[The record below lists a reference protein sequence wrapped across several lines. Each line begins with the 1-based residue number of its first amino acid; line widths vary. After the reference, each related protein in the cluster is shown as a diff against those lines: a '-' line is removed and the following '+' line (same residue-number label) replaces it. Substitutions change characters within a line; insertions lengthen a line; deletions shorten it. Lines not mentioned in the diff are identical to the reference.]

1 MSRWRIV
8 VVLFLIGVPFTGLS
22 LIGTYYLWQNHL
34 GFLSWWPMAACMALG
49 YLLGWYW
56 QRKQRLLGPI
66 DFTGPVHWTDRDQQ
80 AKQLVEARA
89 KAGAQL
95 PPDKLS
101 DLSFYLKTAEEMA
114 GELAAFYHPGTKDPV
129 DALTIPEVLAIVEL
143 AAHDLA
149 ERVDKYLPG
158 GHLLTIRDWKRAKQ
172 MADWAPAASNA
183 YWIASALVDPI
194 SAGLRFVA
202 SRLGMTTSSQ
212 KLQQYLLLWFYT
224 AFVERVGTYLIEV
237 NSGRLKIGARRYR
250 ELLAGR
256 PLGARPPVEEQPADG
271 RQVAPAPPA
280 ADAADQV
287 HRVTV
292 TLLGQVKMGK
302 SSLINGLL
310 GEQRAV
316 TDVLPA
322 TAQVARYE
330 LQPANIPTRLVLLD
344 TVGYAHTGPRA
355 DQVEATRDAAQQ
367 SDLLLLVLHARNPAR
382 QADLQMLQQ
391 LRDWFVS
398 RPDLKRPR
406 ILAVLT
412 HIDLLSPA
420 MEWAP
425 PYDWQQPKRPKEHQ
439 IQQAVAAV
447 QEQLG
452 EYLVGVVPVCVAP
465 GKVHGVDEW
474 LLPAVT
480 ELLDEAHAVALLRCL
495 KAEFDLIKVRKVF
508 NQLLAAGRQAVKV
521 FWKGLPQ

>member
-1 MSRWRIV
+1 MSRWRIAV
-8 VVLFLIGVPFTGLS
+8 VIFLIGVPFTGLS
-22 LIGTYYLWQNHL
+22 VIGTYYLWRDQL
-34 GFLSWWPMAACMALG
+34 GFLSWWPMAGCMALG

-56 QRKQRLLGPI
+56 QRKQQLLKPV
-66 DFTGPVHWTDRDQQ
+66 DFTGPVHWTERDQR
-80 AKQLVEARA
+80 AKQLVEVRA
-89 KAGAQL
+89 TAAAQL
-95 PPDKLS
+95 PPEKLS
-101 DLSFYLKTAEEMA
+101 DLNFYLDTAREMA
-114 GELAAFYHPGTKDPV
+114 QELAGFYHPGAQDPV
-129 DALTIPEVLAIVEL
+129 DSLTIPEVLAVVEL

-158 GHLLTIRDWKRAKQ
+158 GHLLTIRDWTRAKQ
-172 MADWAPAASNA
+172 MADWGPAAGNA
-183 YWIASALVDPI
+183 YWIVAALFDPV

-202 SRLGMTTSSQ
+202 SRLGMTTSSL

-256 PLGARPPVEEQPADG
+256 SIGARPPVEEESA
-271 RQVAPAPPA
+271 APAAAPPVPA
-280 ADAADQV
+280 VDAADQV
-287 HRVTV
+287 LRVTV

-302 SSLINGLL
+302 SSLINALL

-322 TAQVARYE
+322 TAAVARYE
-330 LQPANIPTRLVLLD
+330 LQPPNIPTRLVLLD

-355 DQVEATRDAAQQ
+355 DQVEATKDAAQQ
-367 SDLLLLVLHARNPAR
+367 SDLLLLVLHARNPGR
-382 QADLQMLQQ
+382 QADLDMLQQ
-391 LRDWFVS
+391 LRTWFTS

-406 ILAVLT
+406 LLAVLT

-452 EYLVGVVPVCVAP
+452 DYLAGVVPVCVAP
-465 GKVHGVDEW
+465 GKVHGVEEW
-474 LLPAVT
+474 LLPALA

-495 KAEFDLIKVRKVF
+495 KAELDLIKVRKVF
-508 NQLLAAGRQAVKV
+508 NQLLAAGRQAVQV
-521 FWKGLPQ
+521 LWKGLPH